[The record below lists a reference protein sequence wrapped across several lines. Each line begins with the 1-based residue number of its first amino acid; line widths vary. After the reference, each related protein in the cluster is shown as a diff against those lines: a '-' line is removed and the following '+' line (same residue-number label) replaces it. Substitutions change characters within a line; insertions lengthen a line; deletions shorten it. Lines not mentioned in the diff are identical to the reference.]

1 MEKFRKALERLKPG
15 NGQAGADAEIVNLR
29 PYKVAGSEPADHI
42 TDELKPRSPK
52 KNADR
57 NKSSKPN
64 ILALDQPFDDD
75 GARPGWSSPS
85 YSKSRISR
93 IDIDL
98 AGKQKCIH
106 ALDQNRVANDYK
118 FLRTQILQRT
128 RPKGLNSIMV
138 TSVRPGE
145 GKTLTAIN
153 LAVTFAQEYNQ
164 TVLLVDCDLKK
175 PKIYSYL
182 GLPGDLGLIDHL
194 VDERPMTEIIV
205 WPEIEKLTI
214 ISGGREMVDSTEM
227 LGSPRMQHLVRD
239 MKHRYSDRY
248 IFYDVPAMLSSPDA
262 GAFAPIVDSIL
273 LVVEHGK
280 TRKKDIARALDL
292 IPKEKFLG
300 FVMNRR
306 PVKNN

>member
-1 MEKFRKALERLKPG
+1 MEKFRKALERLKSG
-15 NGQAGADAEIVNLR
+15 NGQGEADAEIVRLR
-29 PYKVAGSEPADHI
+29 PYKDAGVGSTESGTIEIKTKPQKSDADH
-42 TDELKPRSPK
+42 DKPQKPTIEAPK
-52 KNADR
+52 QN
-57 NKSSKPN
+57 
-64 ILALDQPFDDD
+64 LYGD
-75 GARPGWSSPS
+75 GKKPGWSSPQ

-98 AGKQKCIH
+98 AAGQKCVH
-106 ALDQNRVANDYK
+106 ALDQSRVANDYK

-128 RPKGLNSIMV
+128 RPKGLNTIMV
-138 TSVRPGE
+138 TSVMPGE

-164 TVLLVDCDLKK
+164 TVLLVDCDLKQ

-182 GLPGDLGLIDHL
+182 GLPGDLGLIDNL
-194 VDERPMTEIIV
+194 IDEQPMNEIIV

-227 LGSPRMQHLVRD
+227 LGSPRMEDLVRD

-248 IFYDVPAMLSSPDA
+248 IFFDVPAMLSRPDA
-262 GAFAPIVDSIL
+262 AAFAPIVDSIL

-280 TRKKDIARALDL
+280 TRKKDIARVLDL
-292 IPKEKFLG
+292 IPEEKFLG

-306 PVKNN
+306 PAKK